1 MEGGGAGFEPSRGF
15 WHNMPLNSAG
25 ARHPA
30 RDIGS
35 GRVGSDQVRVKTVM
49 LLQTNSYIVPK
60 DKRTEH
66 ARLILR
72 FKQTLARL
80 GCDHFEAYEQVGANW
95 SPTEATGRFVQIMRF
110 RDRKHQQQIQAAE
123 RTDPGA
129 QQLIKEFCEL
139 INFPYQQ
146 QQGLFAVGFYSSIL
160 PSSVPRI
167 PPPPPQPHAMESSP
181 PAQSAPGENGPVD
194 APPVPPAPPV
204 DEEPSSPPLL
214 DSNNE
219 EPEQHSRA
227 AEDVAGEILLRPEG
241 EAGGAAGAAEA
252 SGANGE
258 FNLDEFIDEAS
269 PKKPQPDPSAD
280 RAMQFEP

>member
-1 MEGGGAGFEPSRGF
+1 
-15 WHNMPLNSAG
+15 
-25 ARHPA
+25 
-30 RDIGS
+30 
-35 GRVGSDQVRVKTVM
+35 M

-110 RDRKHQQQIQAAE
+110 RDRKHQQQVQAAE
-123 RTDPGA
+123 RSDPGA
-129 QQLIKEFCEL
+129 QALIKEFCEL

-167 PPPPPQPHAMESSP
+167 PPPPPQPQSSQPQP
-181 PAQSAPGENGPVD
+181 PAQAVPSDNGPVETD
-194 APPVPPAPPV
+194 VAPPV
-204 DEEPSSPPLL
+204 DEPPALPPSTS
-214 DSNNE
+214 
-219 EPEQHSRA
+219 EQ
-227 AEDVAGEILLRPEG
+227 P
-241 EAGGAAGAAEA
+241 
-252 SGANGE
+252 
-258 FNLDEFIDEAS
+258 
-269 PKKPQPDPSAD
+269 
-280 RAMQFEP
+280 

>member
-1 MEGGGAGFEPSRGF
+1 
-15 WHNMPLNSAG
+15 
-25 ARHPA
+25 
-30 RDIGS
+30 
-35 GRVGSDQVRVKTVM
+35 M

-66 ARLILR
+66 ARLVIR

-110 RDRKHQQQIQAAE
+110 RDRKHQQQVQAAE
-123 RTDPGA
+123 RSDPGA

-160 PSSVPRI
+160 PGAVPRVPPPPMQPSPRQSAQGQSDNGPI
-167 PPPPPQPHAMESSP
+167 GVPESNEPPPPPPP
-181 PAQSAPGENGPVD
+181 PAGDEPQHQSHGP
-194 APPVPPAPPV
+194 
-204 DEEPSSPPLL
+204 
-214 DSNNE
+214 
-219 EPEQHSRA
+219 
-227 AEDVAGEILLRPEG
+227 EDVAAEGMTEVSASRPEG
-241 EAGGAAGAAEA
+241 DVHPAGA
-252 SGANGE
+252 SDANGE
-258 FNLDEFIDEAS
+258 FNIDEFIEEAS
-269 PKKPQPDPSAD
+269 PKKPEKDASD

>member
-1 MEGGGAGFEPSRGF
+1 
-15 WHNMPLNSAG
+15 
-25 ARHPA
+25 
-30 RDIGS
+30 
-35 GRVGSDQVRVKTVM
+35 M

-160 PSSVPRI
+160 PGAVPRI
-167 PPPPPQPHAMESSP
+167 PPKPPQPQAVQP
-181 PAQSAPGENGPVD
+181 PPMQSSAPGDNGPFESSTT
-194 APPVPPAPPV
+194 PV
-204 DEEPSSPPLL
+204 DEEPPPLPPASP
-214 DSNNE
+214 SNSDQ
-219 EPEQHSRA
+219 PQQQTHGR
-227 AEDVAGEILLRPEG
+227 EDVADEILLRPE
-241 EAGGAAGAAEA
+241 AGAGEPGA
-252 SGANGE
+252 SDANGE
-258 FNLDEFIDEAS
+258 FNIDEFIDEAS
-269 PKKPQPDPSAD
+269 PKKPQPDPSSD

>member
-1 MEGGGAGFEPSRGF
+1 
-15 WHNMPLNSAG
+15 
-25 ARHPA
+25 
-30 RDIGS
+30 
-35 GRVGSDQVRVKTVM
+35 M

-66 ARLILR
+66 ARLIMR

-123 RTDPGA
+123 RTDPAA

-160 PSSVPRI
+160 PGAVPRI
-167 PPPPPQPHAMESSP
+167 PPPPPQPHAAQAP
-181 PAQSAPGENGPVD
+181 PTPVQAAPGDNGPVEDAVAPVLDEPPPLPPPGGDQPQQQTHGPEDVADDIVLRTDADAAPAPGEAD
-194 APPVPPAPPV
+194 
-204 DEEPSSPPLL
+204 
-214 DSNNE
+214 
-219 EPEQHSRA
+219 
-227 AEDVAGEILLRPEG
+227 
-241 EAGGAAGAAEA
+241 
-252 SGANGE
+252 ANGE
-258 FNLDEFIDEAS
+258 FNIDEFIEEAS

>member
-1 MEGGGAGFEPSRGF
+1 
-15 WHNMPLNSAG
+15 
-25 ARHPA
+25 
-30 RDIGS
+30 
-35 GRVGSDQVRVKTVM
+35 M

-66 ARLILR
+66 ARLVLR

-110 RDRKHQQQIQAAE
+110 RDRKHQQQVQAAE
-123 RTDPGA
+123 RSDPGA

-160 PSSVPRI
+160 PSAIPRI
-167 PPPPPQPHAMESSP
+167 PPPPVQPAPRQAAPGGGESGPIGVPDTGAGAPPPAGDEQPQP
-181 PAQSAPGENGPVD
+181 APDTENNAEPG
-194 APPVPPAPPV
+194 A
-204 DEEPSSPPLL
+204 EETAS
-214 DSNNE
+214 
-219 EPEQHSRA
+219 
-227 AEDVAGEILLRPEG
+227 RPEG
-241 EAGGAAGAAEA
+241 DVRPAGAAGD
-252 SGANGE
+252 ANGE
-258 FNLDEFIDEAS
+258 FTIDEFIDEAS
-269 PKKPQPDPSAD
+269 AKKPEKDASSD